1 MLFSGVKLMSE
12 QTDKPEFRPAT
23 GDDLPAIIELLAND
37 GWEHSENSH
46 EGMKLRPSGKQQ

>member
-37 GWEHSENSH
+37 GWEHSENSD